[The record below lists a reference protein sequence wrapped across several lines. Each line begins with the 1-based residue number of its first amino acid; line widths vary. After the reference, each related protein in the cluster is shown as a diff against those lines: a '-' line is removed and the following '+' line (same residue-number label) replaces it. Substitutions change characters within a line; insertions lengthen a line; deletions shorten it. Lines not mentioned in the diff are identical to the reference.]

1 MTDPK
6 IIIITDPE
14 LGALDHE
21 DTDDVVMQIDSLP
34 PELSANAKI
43 KDVGQEDIEEYKTA
57 WANADVD
64 ALESLRAKHPEDAR
78 FSLHLSLIELSAD
91 EAQEFSEV
99 NTKHKDLVKD
109 LGLTGA
115 PEFLRLL
122 EDGNAKKTRQY
133 VESLP
138 ESNPLKKSMLL
149 LIEYI

>member
-1 MTDPK
+1 MTDTK
-6 IIIITDPE
+6 IILIDDVE
-14 LGALDHE
+14 LGTLDNE
-21 DTDDVVMQIDSLP
+21 ETTDIVQRIENLP
-34 PELSANAKI
+34 AESDKRPDKNI
-43 KDVGQEDIEEYKTA
+43 GQEDIPEYQRA
-57 WANADVD
+57 WDNADVD
-64 ALESLRAKHPEDAR
+64 ELERLRAKHPEDAR
-78 FSLHLSLIELSAD
+78 FSLHLSLIDLSAD

-99 NTKHKDLVKD
+99 NAKHKDLVKD

-122 EDGNAKKTRQY
+122 EEGNAKKTRNY